1 MDEAASRG
9 AKVPWRAMSW
19 ATLALAALVAKAE
32 AGAVSQEVLPTGQY
46 SVSGLYGVGQVF
58 APASP
63 APTLNAWAQA
73 SHQFSDLWIW
83 LSVHAGFDVIFI
95 AGYVGLGLALR
106 SATGADAPAAS
117 RWRRLVARWRLR
129 AWWPLFA
136 LALVNLIQDAIA
148 VTCFCVWIRQHQQIP
163 GGLAVALEAVV
174 IAKWVLAVV
183 LAAWLTYR
191 VAVSGRSRDRARL
204 IVGALKKQRF
214 SLVIVA
220 LLAVIAI
227 GRGTDALEQ
236 FPDVQRAWL
245 TWPPSLGWLHLAFA
259 VAAQVLLAI
268 ALALLSAMRV
278 QRAVDTRMPGDGR
291 DVHSYLPWLVTSAA
305 VPAAALLLWFTD
317 TAAVSWRRVIA
328 IPAVL
333 GVVAIASGA
342 VQLAARK
349 NAAARAAITVPPRRA
364 LSQEAAAVAA
374 EAREVDAVRTAGDML
389 AVAAIAVTGLG
400 LVRSFTGAAMV
411 VGSPYSWAFAAA
423 VAAGFAVAVLS
434 WVMTRGWLQWLARYF
449 YRTYHSTGSN
459 RVREGLSPRR
469 TGGAAAAGGTGGAG
483 GTAAGGGQDGGGNG
497 GDIGGNGGGGNG
509 GDGRLRSPSVLLAVF
524 AAPFVIADVL
534 LIFLPLWATHWLGVL
549 GTTVIALGTLAVGLA
564 VLAYLVQSREPL
576 PVFRLLRLKTT
587 PVITLILIVALAG
600 ALVDTASTLH
610 DIRLPPAVAA
620 SAGATPVPADR
631 APALLNSLQ
640 QWLADPATASCA
652 VPVPV
657 TGGSAG
663 TSQVRVEPLVLVA
676 AAGGG
681 IRAAWWTVQALDR
694 LAATPCRRHAVFAAS
709 GVSGGSLGLAI
720 TAATAGRNAAL
731 ARIAGPDALAAGM
744 DGLLLRDTVAGFTG
758 LDLTAAGMPAGQ
770 RFPDRAAL
778 MEHVW
783 EGADPGLAQ
792 PFPMRHPA
800 LPWLLMFNSTAV
812 GTGCRAIIADH
823 RIAPASTRPATS
835 QPVCDLSTTTQVPD
849 SYDFFA
855 ELPCLSGMDTATA
868 VMLSARFPFVTPSG
882 VVNGC
887 GANAGSQAEQYVDGG
902 YADSSGL
909 ATLAGLAPQ
918 LTAAVRQHNEAAV
931 ASTPAGQPVTL
942 VVPVTVYLGNSPQ
955 PEPVAGLAS
964 TSPPQP
970 LVPVL
975 SGASGAHG
983 QLSNSTALLQQL
995 SVATSRSQWLACP
1008 PGQAT
1013 CLADQAAVAAA
1024 VPQQLILVVPREY
1037 PSVAPPL
1044 GWVLSPASRSTLSS
1058 GVAVEAGS
1066 TCPDPTRNHTYC
1078 PAGIG
1083 RLGDLLQLV
1092 DGRSG
1097 TP

>member
-1 MDEAASRG
+1 MAEAASRG
-9 AKVPWRAMSW
+9 STVPWRALTW
-19 ATLALAALVAKAE
+19 ATLALAALVARAE

-83 LSVHAGFDVIFI
+83 LSVQAGFDAVFI

-106 SATGADAPAAS
+106 SAAGADAAEAS

-129 AWWPLFA
+129 RWWPLFA

-148 VTCFCVWIRQHQQIP
+148 VTGFCVWIRQHRQVP
-163 GGLAVALEAVV
+163 GGLAIALEAVV
-174 IAKWVLAVV
+174 IAKWALAVV
-183 LAAWLTYR
+183 LVAWLTYR
-191 VAVSGRSRDRARL
+191 VAVSSRSRDRARL

-245 TWPPSLGWLHLAFA
+245 TWPPSLGWLHLAVA
-259 VAAQVLLAI
+259 VTAQVLLAI
-268 ALALLSAMRV
+268 ALVLLSAMRV
-278 QRAVDTRMPGDGR
+278 QRAVDARVPGDGR

-305 VPAAALLLWFTD
+305 VPAAALVLWLTG

-328 IPAVL
+328 VPAVL
-333 GVVAIASGA
+333 GVVAIISGA

-349 NAAARAAITVPPRRA
+349 NAAARAAITSSPRPAQAR
-364 LSQEAAAVAA
+364 AAAAAAA
-374 EAREVDAVRTAGDML
+374 ESREVDAARTAGDML
-389 AVAAIAVTGLG
+389 AVGAIAVTGLG

-411 VGSPYSWAFAAA
+411 VGPPYSWAFAAA

-434 WVMTRGWLQWLARYF
+434 WVMTRGWLQWLAWYF

-469 TGGAAAAGGTGGAG
+469 TAAAGGHDGDGHDG
-483 GTAAGGGQDGGGNG
+483 DGHDGDGHDGDGGG
-497 GDIGGNGGGGNG
+497 
-509 GDGRLRSPSVLLAVF
+509 LRSPSRLLAVF
-524 AAPFVIADVL
+524 AAPFIIADVL
-534 LIFLPLWATHWLGVL
+534 LIFLPLWTTHWLGAL

-576 PVFRLLRLKTT
+576 PVFRLLRLKAT
-587 PVITLILIVALAG
+587 PVITVILLVALAG
-600 ALVDTASTLH
+600 ALVDTASALH
-610 DIRLPPAVAA
+610 DIRLPPAVAS
-620 SAGATPVPADR
+620 SAGATPVPPGR
-631 APALLNSLQ
+631 APALMTSLQ

-663 TSQVRVEPLVLVA
+663 ASQLRVEPLVLVA

-709 GVSGGSLGLAI
+709 GVSGGSVGLAI
-720 TAATAGRNAAL
+720 TAATGGRNAAL
-731 ARIAGPDALAAGM
+731 ARIAGPDALAAVM
-744 DGLLLRDTVAGFTG
+744 DGLLLRDTIAGFTG

-783 EGADPGLAQ
+783 ESEDPGLAQ
-792 PFPMRHPA
+792 PFPMRQPA

-812 GTGCRAIIADH
+812 GTGCRAIIADR

-835 QPVCDLSTTTQVPD
+835 QPRCDLTTATQVPD

-855 ELPCLSGMDTATA
+855 ELPCLSGLDTATA
-868 VMLSARFPFVTPSG
+868 AMLSARFAFVTPSG

-887 GANAGSQAEQYVDGG
+887 GASAGTQAEQYVDGG
-902 YADSSGL
+902 YADSTGL

-918 LTAAVRQHNEAAV
+918 LTAAIRQHNEEAMT
-931 ASTPAGQPVTL
+931 STPAGRPVTL

-955 PEPVAGLAS
+955 PEPVTGLAS
-964 TSPPQP
+964 ASPPQP
-970 LVPVL
+970 LVPVQ

-995 SVATSRSQWLACP
+995 SAATSRNQWLACP

-1013 CLADQAAVAAA
+1013 CLAAQSAVAAA

-1044 GWVLSPASRSTLSS
+1044 GWVLSPASRSTLTG
-1058 GVAVEAGS
+1058 GVAVEASS

-1083 RLGDLLQLV
+1083 RLGDLLRLI
-1092 DGRSG
+1092 DGRGG
-1097 TP
+1097 TS